1 MNNGRMTLAVLA
13 VVLAF
18 GLPACHRHGKA
29 QQAQTEQAVQP
40 ADQAPEPPIVASTAP
55 ADLALAGK
63 VNAAFSADPVLRV
76 LEINVSAAGGAVT
89 LSGSVNTQ
97 ESKARAGE
105 VAAAVA
111 GVTSVDNRLR
121 VPAPQ

>member
-1 MNNGRMTLAVLA
+1 
-13 VVLAF
+13 
-18 GLPACHRHGKA
+18 
-29 QQAQTEQAVQP
+29 
-40 ADQAPEPPIVASTAP
+40 
-55 ADLALAGK
+55 
-63 VNAAFSADPVLRV
+63 VLRV